1 MAKTTLTINDLHRN
15 SVAPTLKGLDT
26 AMTAAKAKVPAELFP
41 ELKLSKT
48 YRFTN
53 NVLHEHAAKALQ
65 AFDGT
70 SEASVKLAEAYTNL
84 DAMLFSGIYAVDET
98 FATVLRSELYKL
110 RNAVKELAGVSE

>member
-26 AMTAAKAKVPAELFP
+26 AMTAAKAKVPTELFP

-53 NVLHEHAAKALQ
+53 NVLHEHA
-65 AFDGT
+65 
-70 SEASVKLAEAYTNL
+70 AEAYTNL